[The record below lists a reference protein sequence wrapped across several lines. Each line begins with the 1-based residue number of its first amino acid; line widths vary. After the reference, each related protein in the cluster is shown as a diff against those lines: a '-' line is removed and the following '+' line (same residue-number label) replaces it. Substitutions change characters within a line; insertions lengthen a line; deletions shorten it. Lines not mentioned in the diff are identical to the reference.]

1 MFDAGKT
8 RIIGL
13 PYGEKIW
20 QYVKPFN
27 RIAISISQADL
38 LRPVLD
44 NASAASCGSLL
55 RHHCDWHQEPHRQ
68 PAHTSSMTGA
78 EANVSNL
85 HCSLEQQE
93 HVTNEYN
100 LWKPKVDY
108 LHCSLEQ
115 QEHVTNEYNLWKPKV
130 DYQIKQ
136 DEWSVSKYFPTNQ
149 KTDSHGHKN
158 LICTVTVY

>member
-108 LHCSLEQ
+108 
-115 QEHVTNEYNLWKPKV
+115 
-130 DYQIKQ
+130 QIKQ